1 MSQIHVLVAA
11 TSPDLKAEGIASSV
25 TARSDMTLIEGHV
38 VEITRVDE
46 LLEAVPVS
54 NRCALVLVGP
64 ISQTNEIAQRW
75 LVRRDELV
83 VMLVEIVGDIVRI
96 GLRDPRLESL
106 VTALR
111 ELVERVGT
119 QHRDRVVSIQI
130 HPSRASTEDT
140 SQPQGQSRGG
150 QPPGQAPSGQPP
162 SERASGQ
169 PPPGQPPRGD
179 SPNGRSPDDQ
189 HPLLDASIKWV
200 HELLRDAVER
210 VSDDNGDVHG
220 LSVTSATLLQSLDAP
235 AKRDRD
241 TQQKELR
248 EAEEELD
255 RALDAADERSAPA
268 AGEHSGPAVEGSSDL
283 AASESSDP
291 AAKDP
296 AADRSSEPLA
306 VAKRTFNLG
315 PLEFRLL
322 ILALAPELDIRFQRC
337 IGFLL
342 DEMGRRVGT
351 LGLYYS
357 LLGITPNERGE
368 SINADA
374 LNKWLVF
381 EDYSG
386 RPAAADEPLRVDQF
400 LAQWLLGDET
410 SLTNDPRVRRTL
422 RLTPWPGASLLERYQ
437 EETKATELVEQLQT
451 SSDTQFL
458 LLNGDDL
465 AAWRAVLEL
474 GATDPIR
481 VDASRLTGTDLIEV
495 EDCARRIGRMVQLTQ
510 RPLFIDLSKSEAT
523 QAEDDLLRV
532 FLSAINDTGANAAV
546 LCHEEARVIRLL
558 GQAAYELVD
567 EAPLTPEARV
577 AAVRAAANGAGVHLT
592 DELAETMASRYPMQ
606 IDALEHAMHLAR
618 NRAKNY
624 AADNPDLERFV
635 SACKELAS
643 EGISRL
649 VDRLEPIFSLDDVV
663 LPPDRKEQLFE
674 IVDHVRL
681 ASRVLDGWKFREQLP
696 YGRGVTA
703 LFSGQSGTGK
713 TTAAMGIARRL
724 DIQVLRLDLSR
735 VVSKYIGDTEKNIDQ
750 VFTDAQRSGAA
761 ILIDEADALL
771 GKRSEVKDAHDRYAN
786 IEVAYLLQ
794 RMEAFEGLAILTTNM
809 RKNLDPAF
817 IRRLRF
823 IIEFP
828 RPDAPSREQIWR
840 LCLPKESH
848 DLQDADFRQLARR
861 LELTGGQIRQI
872 TLRAAFIAAAAN
884 DQIRLQHVATA
895 ARAELAK
902 LGMPPVELDLSQ
914 TRRAA

>member
-25 TARSDMTLIEGHV
+25 NARSDMTLLEGRV
-38 VEITRVDE
+38 VDVTRVDE
-46 LLEAVPVS
+46 LLEAVPIS
-54 NRCALVLVGP
+54 DRCALVLVGP
-64 ISQTNEIAQRW
+64 FSQTNDIAQRW
-75 LVRRDELV
+75 LAQRDELV

-111 ELVERVGT
+111 DLVERVGT
-119 QHRDRVVSIQI
+119 QHRDRVVSIQLRNAK
-130 HPSRASTEDT
+130 PTTEDT
-140 SQPQGQSRGG
+140 EPAGSDKEDADQSPGNQPPGGRFSGG
-150 QPPGQAPSGQPP
+150 QPPDGSTK
-162 SERASGQ
+162 
-169 PPPGQPPRGD
+169 
-179 SPNGRSPDDQ
+179 

-210 VSDDNGDVHG
+210 VSDENGDVHG

-235 AKRDRD
+235 AKRERD
-241 TQQKELR
+241 QEQRELQD
-248 EAEEELD
+248 ANEELD
-255 RALDAADERSAPA
+255 RAL
-268 AGEHSGPAVEGSSDL
+268 EHSQAL
-283 AASESSDP
+283 DP
-291 AAKDP
+291 D
-296 AADRSSEPLA
+296 DESSEPLA
-306 VAKRTFNLG
+306 IARRVFKLD

-322 ILALAPELDIRFQRC
+322 VLALAPELDLRYQRC

-351 LGLYYS
+351 LGLYHS
-357 LLGITPNERGE
+357 LLGISANERGE
-368 SINADA
+368 SINTDA
-374 LNKWLVF
+374 FSKWLVF

-400 LAQWLLGDET
+400 LAQWLLGEKE
-410 SLTNDPRVRRTL
+410 SLINDPSVRRTL
-422 RLTPWPGASLLERYQ
+422 RLTPWPGPSLLERQ
-437 EETKATELVEQLQT
+437 REETKAAELIERLQ
-451 SSDTQFL
+451 SSSESQFIL
-458 LLNGDDL
+458 LDGDDL
-465 AAWRAVLEL
+465 AAWRALLEL

-481 VDASRLTGTDLIEV
+481 VDASRLSGTDLIEA
-495 EDCARRIGRMVQLTQ
+495 EACARRIGRMAQLTNN
-510 RPLFIDLSKSEAT
+510 PLFIDISNTEGT

-532 FLSAINDTGANAAV
+532 FLAGINDTGCNAAI
-546 LCHEEARVIRLL
+546 LTHEEARIVRLL
-558 GQAAYELVD
+558 GSATYELID
-567 EAPLTPEARV
+567 EAPLTTEARV
-577 AAVRAAANGAGVHLT
+577 DAVRAAAKGAGVYLT
-592 DELAETMASRYPMQ
+592 DELAETMATRYPMH

-624 AADNPDLERFV
+624 DADNPDLERFV
-635 SACKELAS
+635 AACKELAS

-663 LPPDRKEQLFE
+663 LPPDRKDQLFE

-681 ASRVLDGWKFREQLP
+681 ASRVLDDWKFRQQLP

-713 TTAAMGIARRL
+713 TTAAMAIARRL

-828 RPDAPSREQIWR
+828 RPDAPAREQIWR
-840 LCLPKESH
+840 LCLPKDSH
-848 DLQDADFRQLARR
+848 ELQDPDFRQLARR

-884 DQIRLQHVATA
+884 NRIRLQHVATA
-895 ARAELAK
+895 VRAELAK

-914 TRRAA
+914 SRRAA

>member
-1 MSQIHVLVAA
+1 VSQIHVLVAA

-25 TARSDMTLIEGHV
+25 TSRSDMTLLESHV

-46 LLEAVPVS
+46 ILEEVPIS
-54 NRCALVLVGP
+54 ERCALVLVGP

-75 LVRRDELV
+75 LARRDELV

-119 QHRDRVVSIQI
+119 QHPDRVVSFQLRNAK
-130 HPSRASTEDT
+130 PTTDNTDPAESNPED
-140 SQPQGQSRGG
+140 
-150 QPPGQAPSGQPP
+150 
-162 SERASGQ
+162 
-169 PPPGQPPRGD
+169 PGQPP
-179 SPNGRSPDDQ
+179 NGQ
-189 HPLLDASIKWV
+189 HPLLDASINWV

-210 VSDDNGDVHG
+210 VSDENGDVHG
-220 LSVTSATLLQSLDAP
+220 LSVTSATLLQSLDA
-235 AKRDRD
+235 AKHDPHS
-241 TQQKELR
+241 QQRELR
-248 EAEEELD
+248 EAGEELD
-255 RALDAADERSAPA
+255 RALEA
-268 AGEHSGPAVEGSSDL
+268 AGEGAVGER
-283 AASESSDP
+283 AAGG
-291 AAKDP
+291 
-296 AADRSSEPLA
+296 SSEPLA
-306 VAKRTFNLG
+306 IAKRVFALG

-322 ILALAPELDIRFQRC
+322 VLALAPELDLRYQRC
-337 IGFLL
+337 IGLLL

-351 LGLYYS
+351 SSLYHN
-357 LLGITPNERGE
+357 LLGITANER
-368 SINADA
+368 SARINADA
-374 LNKWLVF
+374 FSKWLVF

-410 SLTNDPRVRRTL
+410 SLIDDPRVRRTL
-422 RLTPWPGASLLERYQ
+422 RLTPWPGASLLQRHH
-437 EETKATELVEQLQT
+437 EETKAAELNERLQT
-451 SSDTQFL
+451 TDETQFVL
-458 LLNGDDL
+458 LDGDDL
-465 AAWRAVLEL
+465 AAWRALLEL

-481 VDASRLTGTDLIEV
+481 VDASRLAGIDLIEA
-495 EDCARRIGRMVQLTQ
+495 EECARRIGRMAQLTHD
-510 RPLFIDLSKSEAT
+510 PLFIDVSKTEGT

-532 FLSAINDTGANAAV
+532 FLGGIAGTGCNAAI
-546 LCHEEARVIRLL
+546 LCHEEARIVRLL
-558 GQAAYELVD
+558 GSAKYELID
-567 EAPLTPEARV
+567 EAPLTTGARV
-577 AAVRAAANGAGVHLT
+577 DAVRVAANGAGAYLT
-592 DELAETMASRYPMQ
+592 DDQAETMASRYPMH

-624 AADNPDLERFV
+624 DAGNPELDRFV
-635 SACKELAS
+635 FACKELAS

-663 LPPDRKEQLFE
+663 LPPDRKDQLIE

-681 ASRVLDGWKFREQLP
+681 ASRVLDDWKFRQQLP

-713 TTAAMGIARRL
+713 TTAAMAIARRL

-828 RPDAPSREQIWR
+828 RPDAAAREQIWR
-840 LCLPKESH
+840 LCLPENSH
-848 DLQDADFRQLARR
+848 DLHDSEFRQLARR

-884 DQIRLQHVATA
+884 DRIKLQHVATA
-895 ARAELAK
+895 VRAELAK
-902 LGMPPVELDLSQ
+902 LGMPPVELDLNQ
-914 TRRAA
+914 PRRAA

>member
-25 TARSDMTLIEGHV
+25 TARSDMTLIENRV

-46 LLEAVPVS
+46 LLEAVPIA

-119 QHRDRVVSIQI
+119 QHRDRVVSIQLR
-130 HPSRASTEDT
+130 SARSNTEDA
-140 SQPQGQSRGG
+140 GG
-150 QPPGQAPSGQPP
+150 PPGGEPPDESSGQTPAGP
-162 SERASGQ
+162 TE
-169 PPPGQPPRGD
+169 
-179 SPNGRSPDDQ
+179 
-189 HPLLDASIKWV
+189 HPLLDASINWV

-210 VSDDNGDVHG
+210 VSDENGDVHG
-220 LSVTSATLLQSLDAP
+220 LSVTSATLLQALDAP
-235 AKRDRD
+235 TRRDRD
-241 TQQKELR
+241 TQQRELR
-248 EAEEELD
+248 NAEEALD
-255 RALDAADERSAPA
+255 NALDAAAE
-268 AGEHSGPAVEGSSDL
+268 
-283 AASESSDP
+283 
-291 AAKDP
+291 
-296 AADRSSEPLA
+296 SSEPLA
-306 VAKRTFNLG
+306 VARRVFKLG

-322 ILALAPELDIRFQRC
+322 VLALAPELELRFQRC

-351 LGLYYS
+351 LSLYHS
-357 LLGITPNERGE
+357 LLGITPNERGDLL
-368 SINADA
+368 NAA
-374 LNKWLVF
+374 VFSKWLIF
-381 EDYSG
+381 EGYSG
-386 RPAAADEPLRVDQF
+386 RPAAADEPLRLDQF
-400 LAQWLLGDET
+400 LSQWLLGET
-410 SLTNDPRVRRTL
+410 SSLINDPRIRRTL
-422 RLTPWPGASLLERYQ
+422 RLTPWPGAALLERHQ
-437 EETKATELVEQLQT
+437 EENKAAALIEKLQR
-451 SSDTQFL
+451 DTQWL
-458 LLNGDDL
+458 LLDGDDL
-465 AAWRAVLEL
+465 AAWRALLEL
-474 GATDPIR
+474 GAKDSNVKPIR
-481 VDASRLTGTDLIEV
+481 VDASRLAGTDLIEV
-495 EDCARRIGRMVQLTQ
+495 EECARRIGRMVQLTGY
-510 RPLFIDLSKSEAT
+510 PLFLDISKTEGT

-532 FLSAINDTGANAAV
+532 FLAGVNETRCNAAV
-546 LCHEEARVIRLL
+546 ICHEEARIVRLL
-558 GQAAYELVD
+558 GTASYEIIA
-567 EAPLTPEARV
+567 EPPLTTEARV
-577 AAVRAAANGAGVHLT
+577 AAVRLAAKGAGAHLT
-592 DELAETMASRYPMQ
+592 DDAAETIASRYPMH
-606 IDALEHAMHLAR
+606 IDALEHAMRLAV
-618 NRAKNY
+618 NREKNY
-624 AADNPDLERFV
+624 DADNPELDRFV
-635 SACKELAS
+635 AACKELAS

-663 LPPDRKEQLFE
+663 LPPDRKDQLFE

-696 YGRGVTA
+696 FGRGVTA
-703 LFSGQSGTGK
+703 LFSGQSGVGK
-713 TTAAMGIARRL
+713 TTAAMAIARRL
-724 DIQVLRLDLSR
+724 NIQVLRLDLSR

-817 IRRLRF
+817 TRRLRF

-828 RPDAPSREQIWR
+828 RPDAPAREQIWR
-840 LCLPKESH
+840 LCLPADSH
-848 DLQDADFRQLARR
+848 ELQDAEFRQLARR

-884 DQIRLQHVATA
+884 DKINLQHVATA
-895 ARAELAK
+895 VRAELAK
-902 LGMPPVELDLSQ
+902 LGMPPVELDLTK

>member
-1 MSQIHVLVAA
+1 
-11 TSPDLKAEGIASSV
+11 
-25 TARSDMTLIEGHV
+25 MTLLESHV

-46 LLEAVPVS
+46 ILEAVPIS
-54 NRCALVLVGP
+54 ERCALVLVGP

-75 LVRRDELV
+75 LARRDELV

-111 ELVERVGT
+111 DLVERVGT

-130 HPSRASTEDT
+130 RNAKPATDDTDQARTDTENAE
-140 SQPQGQSRGG
+140 
-150 QPPGQAPSGQPP
+150 QPPNGQHS
-162 SERASGQ
+162 
-169 PPPGQPPRGD
+169 
-179 SPNGRSPDDQ
+179 
-189 HPLLDASIKWV
+189 LLDASIHWV

-210 VSDDNGDVHG
+210 VSDENGDVLG

-235 AKRDRD
+235 AKRDPD
-241 TQQKELR
+241 TQQSGLR
-248 EAEEELD
+248 NAEEELD
-255 RALDAADERSAPA
+255 RALGAAA
-268 AGEHSGPAVEGSSDL
+268 
-283 AASESSDP
+283 ESF
-291 AAKDP
+291 
-296 AADRSSEPLA
+296 EPLA
-306 VAKRTFNLG
+306 IARRVFELE

-322 ILALAPELDIRFQRC
+322 VLALAPEFDLRYQRC

-342 DEMGRRVGT
+342 DEIGRRVGT
-351 LGLYYS
+351 SSLYHN
-357 LLGITPNERGE
+357 LLGISANERGE
-368 SINADA
+368 SINSDA
-374 LNKWLVF
+374 FSKWLIF

-400 LAQWLLGDET
+400 LAQWLLGEET
-410 SLTNDPRVRRTL
+410 SLINDPSVRRTL
-422 RLTPWPGASLLERYQ
+422 RLTPWPGATLLEGHQ
-437 EETKATELVEQLQT
+437 EEVGAVELVEKLQN
-451 SSDTQFL
+451 SSETQPSDRPRVGSHGSRAQFVL
-458 LLNGDDL
+458 LDGDDL
-465 AAWRAVLEL
+465 PAWRALLEL

-481 VDASRLTGTDLIEV
+481 VEANRLAGTDLIEA
-495 EDCARRIGRMVQLTQ
+495 EECARRIGRLAQLTSN
-510 RPLFIDLSKSEAT
+510 PLFIDISKTEGT
-523 QAEDDLLRV
+523 PAEDDLLRV
-532 FLSAINDTGANAAV
+532 FLAGISDTGCNAAV
-546 LCHEEARVIRLL
+546 LCHEEARIVRLL
-558 GQAAYELVD
+558 GTASYELID
-567 EAPLTPEARV
+567 EAPLTTTARV
-577 AAVRAAANGAGVHLT
+577 DAVRAAAKGAGAYLT
-592 DELAETMASRYPMQ
+592 DELAETMANRYPMH

-618 NRAKNY
+618 ERTKNY
-624 AADNPDLERFV
+624 DAENPDLDCFV

-649 VDRLEPIFSLDDVV
+649 VDRVEPIFSLDDVV

-724 DIQVLRLDLSR
+724 NIQVLRLDLSR
-735 VVSKYIGDTEKNIDQ
+735 VVSKYIGDTEKHIDQ

-761 ILIDEADALL
+761 ILIDEADALF

-794 RMEAFEGLAILTTNM
+794 RMEAFEVLAILTTNM

-828 RPDAPSREQIWR
+828 RPDAPAREQIWR
-840 LCLPKESH
+840 LCLPKDSH
-848 DLQDADFRQLARR
+848 DLQDPEFRQLARR

-895 ARAELAK
+895 VRAELAK
-902 LGMPPVELDLSQ
+902 LGMPPVELDLTK

>member
-25 TARSDMTLIEGHV
+25 NARSDMTLIEGHV

-46 LLEAVPVS
+46 LLEAVPIS
-54 NRCALVLVGP
+54 NRCALVLVGAF
-64 ISQTNEIAQRW
+64 SQTNEIAQRW
-75 LVRRDELV
+75 LARRDELV

-119 QHRDRVVSIQI
+119 QHRDRVVSIQL
-130 HPSRASTEDT
+130 HPSRANTEDA
-140 SQPQGQSRGG
+140 S
-150 QPPGQAPSGQPP
+150 QPPGQSRSGQPP
-162 SERASGQ
+162 SQ
-169 PPPGQPPRGD
+169 PPGQRLG
-179 SPNGRSPDDQ
+179 GQSPDEPTQ

-248 EAEEELD
+248 DAEEELD
-255 RALDAADERSAPA
+255 HALDAADE
-268 AGEHSGPAVEGSSDL
+268 SS
-283 AASESSDP
+283 E
-291 AAKDP
+291 P
-296 AADRSSEPLA
+296 AADERPEPLA

-351 LGLYYS
+351 LGLYHS

-368 SINADA
+368 SINADS
-374 LNKWLVF
+374 LSKWLVF

-400 LAQWLLGDET
+400 LAQWLLGDKT

-422 RLTPWPGASLLERYQ
+422 RLTPWPGASLLERRQ
-437 EETKATELVEQLQT
+437 EKAKATELVEQLKS

-481 VDASRLTGTDLIEV
+481 VDTSRLTGADLIEA
-495 EDCARRIGRMVQLTQ
+495 EDCARRIGRLVQLTE

-523 QAEDDLLRV
+523 PGEDDLLRV
-532 FLSAINDTGANAAV
+532 LLSGINDTGCSAAV

-558 GQAAYELVD
+558 GQASYELVD
-567 EAPLTPEARV
+567 EAPLTTEARV
-577 AAVRAAANGAGVHLT
+577 DAVRAAANGAGVHLT
-592 DELAETMASRYPMQ
+592 EELAETMATRYPMQ

-624 AADNPDLERFV
+624 DADNPDLERFV

-848 DLQDADFRQLARR
+848 ELQDTDFRQLARR

-884 DQIRLQHVATA
+884 DQIRLEHVATA

>member
-25 TARSDMTLIEGHV
+25 NARSDMTLVERRVIEV
-38 VEITRVDE
+38 SRVDE
-46 LLEAVPVS
+46 ILEEVPIS
-54 NRCALVLVGP
+54 IRCALVLVGP
-64 ISQTNEIAQRW
+64 IATTNEIAQRW
-75 LVRRDELV
+75 LARRDELV

-119 QHRDRVVSIQI
+119 QRRDRVVSIQF
-130 HPSRASTEDT
+130 HPARANTEDA
-140 SQPQGQSRGG
+140 R
-150 QPPGQAPSGQPP
+150 
-162 SERASGQ
+162 
-169 PPPGQPPRGD
+169 
-179 SPNGRSPDDQ
+179 SPADDELTDDEPADGEPPDDQ
-189 HPLLDASIKWV
+189 PPDEPTQPTLLEASINWV

-210 VSDDNGDVHG
+210 VSDENGDVHG

-235 AKRDRD
+235 ARRDPNSERR
-241 TQQKELR
+241 ELQ
-248 EAEEELD
+248 EAEEELE
-255 RALDAADERSAPA
+255 RALEAADET
-268 AGEHSGPAVEGSSDL
+268 
-283 AASESSDP
+283 
-291 AAKDP
+291 
-296 AADRSSEPLA
+296 SEPLA
-306 VAKRTFNLG
+306 IATRVFGLG
-315 PLEFRLL
+315 SLDFRLL
-322 ILALAPELDIRFQRC
+322 VLALAPEFDLRYQRC

-342 DEMGRRVGT
+342 DEMGRRAGT
-351 LGLYYS
+351 PSLYHS

-368 SINADA
+368 LIDA
-374 LNKWLVF
+374 EAFSKWLVF
-381 EDYSG
+381 ETYNG

-400 LAQWLLGDET
+400 LAQWLLGDAT
-410 SLTNDPRVRRTL
+410 SLSNDPRVRKVL
-422 RLTPWPGASLLERYQ
+422 RLTPWPGARLLERHHEQ
-437 EETKATELVEQLQT
+437 NKATELIEKLQS
-451 SSDTQFL
+451 SSDTHWL

-465 AAWRAVLEL
+465 SAWRALLEL
-474 GATDPIR
+474 GAADGNVDPIR
-481 VDASRLTGTDLIEV
+481 VEASRLAAIDLLEV
-495 EDCARRIGRMVQLTQ
+495 EECARRIGRMVQLTNG
-510 RPLFIDLSKSEAT
+510 PLFIDISQTEGT
-523 QAEDDLLRV
+523 PAEDALLRV
-532 FLSAINDTGANAAV
+532 FLSGINSTGCNAAAIT
-546 LCHEEARVIRLL
+546 HEEARIVRLL
-558 GQAAYELVD
+558 GTALYELPD
-567 EAPLTPEARV
+567 EAPLTTEARV
-577 AAVRAAANGAGVHLT
+577 EAVRAAANGAGAYLT
-592 DELAETMASRYPMQ
+592 EETAETMATRYPMH
-606 IDALEHAMHLAR
+606 IDALEHAMRLAR
-618 NRAKNY
+618 NRARNY
-624 AADNPDLERFV
+624 DAGDPDLERFV

-649 VDRLEPIFSLDDVV
+649 VDRMEPIFSLDDVV
-663 LPPDRKEQLFE
+663 LPPDRKEQLYE
-674 IVDHVRL
+674 IVDHVRY
-681 ASRVLDGWKFREQLP
+681 ASRVLDDWKFRQQRP

-713 TTAAMGIARRL
+713 TTAAMAIARRL

-761 ILIDEADALL
+761 ILIDEADALF

-828 RPDAPSREQIWR
+828 RPDAAAREQIWR
-840 LCLPKESH
+840 LCLPEQAH
-848 DLQDADFRQLARR
+848 DLQDQDFRQLARR

-884 DQIRLQHVATA
+884 ERIKLEHVATA
-895 ARAELAK
+895 VRAELAK
-902 LGMPPVELDLSQ
+902 LGMPPVELDLTQ

>member
-1 MSQIHVLVAA
+1 VSQIHVLVAT

-25 TARSDMTLIEGHV
+25 TARSDMTLLESRV

-46 LLEAVPVS
+46 ILEAVPIS
-54 NRCALVLVGP
+54 DRLALVLVGP
-64 ISQTNEIAQRW
+64 ISQTNDIAQRW
-75 LVRRDELV
+75 LAQRDELV

-119 QHRDRVVSIQI
+119 QRPDRVVSFQI
-130 HPSRASTEDT
+130 RNAKPATDDT
-140 SQPQGQSRGG
+140 DPARSGTKDADQPLGSQSAGRQL
-150 QPPGQAPSGQPP
+150 PSGQPP
-162 SERASGQ
+162 GGRPSGGQ
-169 PPPGQPPRGD
+169 PPD
-179 SPNGRSPDDQ
+179 ESSQ

-210 VSDDNGDVHG
+210 VSDENGDVHG

-241 TQQKELR
+241 TQQRELR

-255 RALDAADERSAPA
+255 RALNA
-268 AGEHSGPAVEGSSDL
+268 AGERADGEGL
-283 AASESSDP
+283 
-291 AAKDP
+291 
-296 AADRSSEPLA
+296 EPLA
-306 VAKRTFNLG
+306 IAKRVFELE

-322 ILALAPELDIRFQRC
+322 ALALAPEFDLRYQRC

-351 LGLYYS
+351 SSLYHS
-357 LLGITPNERGE
+357 LLGITANERGE
-368 SINADA
+368 SINAEA
-374 LNKWLVF
+374 FSRWLVF

-386 RPAAADEPLRVDQF
+386 RPATADEPLRVDQF

-410 SLTNDPRVRRTL
+410 SLINDPRVRRAL
-422 RLTPWPGASLLERYQ
+422 RLTPWPGATLLEGQ
-437 EETKATELVEQLQT
+437 PEEIRAADLIEKIQNTDEARFV
-451 SSDTQFL
+451 L
-458 LLNGDDL
+458 LDGDDL
-465 AAWRAVLEL
+465 AAWRALLEL

-481 VDASRLTGTDLIEV
+481 VEAARIANTGTGAATDLV
-495 EDCARRIGRMVQLTQ
+495 ETEECARRIGRLAQLTGC
-510 RPLFIDLSKSEAT
+510 PLFIDIGKSET
-523 QAEDDLLRV
+523 DDDLLRL
-532 FLSAINDTGANAAV
+532 FLTGVTDTHCNAAI
-546 LCHEEARVIRLL
+546 LTHEEARIVRLL
-558 GQAAYELVD
+558 GTASYELID
-567 EAPLTPEARV
+567 EAPLTTEARV
-577 AAVRAAANGAGVHLT
+577 AAVRAAAKGAGAYLT
-592 DELAETMASRYPMQ
+592 DELAETMATRYPMQ

-618 NRAKNY
+618 NRARNDQ
-624 AADNPDLERFV
+624 ADNPDLDRFV
-635 SACKELAS
+635 AACKELAS

-649 VDRLEPIFSLDDVV
+649 VDRLEPIFTLDDVV

-696 YGRGVTA
+696 YGRGVAA

-713 TTAAMGIARRL
+713 TTAAMAIARRL

-761 ILIDEADALL
+761 ILIDEADALF

-828 RPDAPSREQIWR
+828 RPDASAREQIWR
-840 LCLPKESH
+840 LCLPEDSH
-848 DLQDADFRQLARR
+848 QLQDSEFRQLARK

-884 DQIRLQHVATA
+884 DQIRLTHVATA
-895 ARAELAK
+895 VRAELAK
-902 LGMPPVELDLSQ
+902 LGMPPVELDLNQ
-914 TRRAA
+914 PRRVA